1 MNVVDIVVLVLVAGA
16 AIHGLRVGAAVQLSS
31 FVGFLIGLAFG
42 VVLMDLIVPH
52 VSGEIARSVVAVV
65 LLLVPAALVGGLGRQ
80 VGMHAWRSI
89 ARVRLGLLDAGAG
102 AIIAVAGLLVLCWL
116 FASVL
121 VNSRFTAVGN
131 DVDHS
136 TIIRALDKVMPPIPN
151 EFQAVEKYLGDH
163 GFPLTFADLYPETN
177 PVVMPSAA
185 QVRQA
190 VDKAGNS
197 TVKIVGIAC
206 GQQQEGSGFVVGPHL
221 VVTNAHVVA
230 GEQQITVETEYD
242 GSHPAFAA
250 YFDPKFDLAVLDVEG
265 APLPEPPLHLDPGV
279 VARGTQVAVLGYPE
293 NGPFNAQ
300 PAGVLEPR
308 VATGLDIY
316 DNAYTIRTVYE
327 IESLVRP
334 GNSGG
339 PLVEP
344 DGEVIGVV
352 FSREAGDPDLGF
364 ALTSPGVL
372 SRVLTAERDP
382 RPVSTESC
390 VG

>member
-1 MNVVDIVVLVLVAGA
+1 
-16 AIHGLRVGAAVQLSS
+16 VQLASL
-31 FVGFLIGLAFG
+31 VGFLVGLVLG

-52 VSGEIARSVVAVV
+52 VSGQIAKTVVALVV
-65 LLLVPAALVGGLGRQ
+65 LLVPAALVGGLGRQ

-89 ARVRLGLLDAGAG
+89 AKVRLGALDAAAG
-102 AIIAVAGLLVLCWL
+102 AVIAVAGLLVLCWL

-121 VNSRFTAVGN
+121 VNSRFTVVSNAV
-131 DVDHS
+131 DQS
-136 TIIRALDKVMPPIPN
+136 TIVRALDKVMPPIPN

-163 GFPLTFADLYPETN
+163 GFPLAFADLYPETS
-177 PVVMPSAA
+177 PVTLPTAA
-185 QVRQA
+185 QVQEA
-190 VDKAGNS
+190 VDNAGNS
-197 TVKIVGIAC
+197 TVKVVGIAC
-206 GQQQEGSGFVVGPHL
+206 GQEQEGSGIVVGAHF

-230 GEQQITVETEYD
+230 GEPQITVETPYD

-250 YFDPKFDLAVLDVEG
+250 YFDPKFDIAVLYIEG
-265 APLPEPPLHLDPGV
+265 AALPERPLQLDPDLVG
-279 VARGTQVAVLGYPE
+279 RGTEVAVLGYPE

-316 DNAYTIRTVYE
+316 DNAYTTRTIYE

-344 DGEVIGVV
+344 GGEVIGVV
-352 FSREAGDPDLGF
+352 FSREAGDADLGF
-364 ALTSPGVL
+364 ALASPGVL
-372 SRVLTAERDP
+372 SRVAIAERDP
-382 RPVSTESC
+382 RPVSTENC